1 MRASYFVQTHRAQQA
16 AACVH
21 DGPAERVAVFGV
33 AADEGCDRGRTD
45 IAPACVFY
53 DAGAVQICRPRH
65 RVMEL
70 KRVEGG
76 REGAGQCDRGCC
88 HGVSC

>member
-1 MRASYFVQTHRAQQA
+1 MHHIAPRPRVGAHIAGFQHAAQRGA
-16 AACVH
+16 
-21 DGPAERVAVFGV
+21 GFGV

-76 REGAGQCDRGCC
+76 REGAGQCERGCC